1 MGSQTRVLA
10 CGVLILA
17 HVLGAC
23 TSWRVA
29 PVSPQE
35 LVAGEHPSAIQI
47 REQGGAVYV
56 LTNPRLAGDSLTGS
70 VRGVERRIPIASGD
84 RVAVRRFSALK
95 TVGLI
100 VVIPAAVVVAVLV
113 LYCTPDK
120 GPGCV
125 GT

>member
-1 MGSQTRVLA
+1 
-10 CGVLILA
+10 
-17 HVLGAC
+17 
-23 TSWRVA
+23 
-29 PVSPQE
+29 
-35 LVAGEHPSAIQI
+35 
-47 REQGGAVYV
+47 VYV